1 MTRQEFYNDR
11 LARYLA
17 EGMAIEAA
25 RARASAVTSS
35 HFIEGELTDQ
45 EWYVDH
51 KENGIYG

>member
-1 MTRQEFYNDR
+1 MTREAFYNDR

-35 HFIEGELTDQ
+35 HFIEGELTDAD
-45 EWYVDH
+45 WYADH

>member
-1 MTRQEFYNDR
+1 MTRTEFYTSC

-45 EWYVDH
+45 EWYADH